1 VPVVDGDGDV
11 EDVEEADRVEARLP
25 DVDVANS
32 ALMLTENEV
41 ADGCAELKDEYV
53 LLLSAFE
60 RLATG
65 LSAVA
70 QQMLIWFVTCVHFSL
85 GGVSNHSIRDL
96 RYLFRFATR
105 SRRLHRTTEE
115 CGLTFQANSRIYWC
129 TVVVRRTGRHR
140 FLCNRHSS
148 PCSRLRRGRQDYS
161 SSIY

>member
-1 VPVVDGDGDV
+1 VPVGDGDGDV

-41 ADGCAELKDEYV
+41 ADGRAELKDEYA
-53 LLLSAFE
+53 LLLSALE

-85 GGVSNHSIRDL
+85 GGVSNHLTRDWAPSSSL
-96 RYLFRFATR
+96 CDTQ
-105 SRRLHRTTEE
+105 SP
-115 CGLTFQANSRIYWC
+115 SPS
-129 TVVVRRTGRHR
+129 RHR
-140 FLCNRHSS
+140 RMWTHLSS
-148 PCSRLRRGRQDYS
+148 KQQNLLVHCCCAPDGPPSVPLQS
-161 SSIY
+161 TFIPV